1 MTAHA
6 YRITAVRLKTEQI
19 QLAADFVVFECGR
32 GYRKCLGH
40 RHFLEEG
47 DRENLQQSVEGGLQ
61 GKALL
66 DDGNQDIDGNRDPDL
81 RLHRVVGRAV
91 ELFDP
96 KMLLDPFENSS
107 TCQRLL

>member
-1 MTAHA
+1 MVRRLRSAGSMTTGLAPLA
-6 YRITAVRLKTEQI
+6 AICPMSLIVKTTAVRLKTEQI

-47 DRENLQQSVEGGLQ
+47 DRENLQQSVEGGGLQ

-81 RLHRVVGRAV
+81 RLHRVVGR
-91 ELFDP
+91 
-96 KMLLDPFENSS
+96 
-107 TCQRLL
+107 